1 MQVYPIVS
9 LLFIIEY
16 ILTAATPN
24 FSVFHVK
31 FLVQLIMDFC
41 ELFLGPRLLWLNFH
55 ILPICGCKNNIISM
69 VGLNIFMLII
79 LVRKRTIQTLLK
91 FEKMIAIKKCN
102 FIHRRP
108 DTQYIFVKKCVK
120 EYSIVIVNSMALVF
134 SFSSLRILIPWSF
147 NCLFICLSYFFL
159 SSPMF

>member
-55 ILPICGCKNNIISM
+55 M
-69 VGLNIFMLII
+69 
-79 LVRKRTIQTLLK
+79 
-91 FEKMIAIKKCN
+91 
-102 FIHRRP
+102 
-108 DTQYIFVKKCVK
+108 
-120 EYSIVIVNSMALVF
+120 
-134 SFSSLRILIPWSF
+134 
-147 NCLFICLSYFFL
+147 
-159 SSPMF
+159 